1 MAHAKTTKGTRS
13 GYQNNKNQNRYNGR
27 SRGRSSR
34 TKRSL
39 HQKRPTILSDLNT
52 LRAARAKALSTLSAI
67 RPKLPRLK
75 FSPVMTALDM
85 ATDFAQGGSPRRNS
99 QNKYVNLT
107 SPSIAIGSQK
117 SIRPKRSAATGLHS
131 KQAKLRPSWHV
142 CLKRAIRKEII
153 HAIGAAGSGN
163 KPPKYVP
170 ESKISC

>member
-1 MAHAKTTKGTRS
+1 MAHANSTKSTRS
-13 GYQNNKNQNRYNGR
+13 GYQNNKNTNRYNGR
-27 SRGRSSR
+27 SKGRSSR

-39 HQKRPTILSDLNT
+39 HQKRPTVLSDLNT

-85 ATDFAQGGSPRRNS
+85 ATDFAQGASPRRS
-99 QNKYVNLT
+99 SRNKYVNLT
-107 SPSIAIGSQK
+107 SPSIAIGTRNPTRAKASVAAG
-117 SIRPKRSAATGLHS
+117 SRS
-131 KQAKLRPSWHV
+131 KPAKLRPSWLV
-142 CLKRAIRKEII
+142 CAKRAIRKEII